1 MSLLQ
6 MMKVRMCNN
15 PGYRG
20 GTPASCGREWKA
32 GDSGGADRGVEN
44 KNSVGFEWL
53 LPRWFG
59 STRDWVFIHATG
71 RRGGLMGSAQFVR
84 MALGPIIIYT

>member
-32 GDSGGADRGVEN
+32 GDSGGADRGVEK
-44 KNSVGFEWL
+44 KNSVGFE
-53 LPRWFG
+53 
-59 STRDWVFIHATG
+59 
-71 RRGGLMGSAQFVR
+71 
-84 MALGPIIIYT
+84 